1 MKIFITGGSGFVG
14 RHLSSLLLNKGHQVT
29 ATGTRSTQK
38 HIVDE
43 KFHYI
48 SADTTRTGDW
58 QNSVKD
64 ADAVI
69 NLAGRSIFSL
79 WTRSYKKQI
88 YDSRILTTRNL
99 VEALPDVPKLG
110 LGNEGK
116 NKNIIFC
123 STSAA
128 GYYGDRSDDLL
139 TENEPPGNDFLAR
152 VCRDWESEAF
162 RAEEKGVRV
171 ITMRF
176 GVVLG
181 KNGGAVRQ
189 MITPFRFFVG
199 GPLGSGQQWF
209 PFIHIS
215 DLLSA
220 ILFVIEN
227 ESIRGPLNFTA
238 SEPVRQKEFAKTLGK
253 VLNRPAIMPAPA
265 FIVRLIMGEL
275 GASLLASQRVIPCKL
290 SEYGFGFRYPDIRS
304 AIIDIVKG

>member
-14 RHLSSLLLNKGHQVT
+14 RHLSTLLLNNGHKVT
-29 ATGTRSTQK
+29 ATGTKPTQK

-43 KFHYI
+43 NFHYI

-58 QNSVKD
+58 QNSLKD

-88 YDSRILTTRNL
+88 YDSRILTTRNIA
-99 VEALPDVPKLG
+99 EALP
-110 LGNEGK
+110 E

-128 GYYGDRSDDLL
+128 GYYGDRGDDLL
-139 TENEPPGNDFLAR
+139 TENEHPGNDFLAR
-152 VCRDWESEAF
+152 VCRDWESYAF

-181 KNGGAVRQ
+181 KDGGAVRQ
-189 MITPFRFFVG
+189 MLPAFRFFVG
-199 GPLGSGQQWF
+199 GPIGSGQQWF
-209 PFIHIS
+209 PWIHIS

-220 ILFVIEN
+220 ILFVTEN
-227 ESIRGPLNFTA
+227 ESIKGPLNFTA
-238 SEPVRQKEFAKTLGK
+238 SEPVRQKDFAKTLGK

-275 GASLLASQRVIPCKL
+275 GASLLASQRVIPRKL
-290 SEYGFGFRYPDIRS
+290 SEYGFQFRYPDIRS
-304 AIIDIVKG
+304 AILDIVKG

>member
-14 RHLSSLLLNKGHQVT
+14 RHLSSLFLNKGHQVT
-29 ATGTRSTQK
+29 ATGTRSTQN

-69 NLAGRSIFSL
+69 NLAGHSIFSL

-99 VEALPDVPKLG
+99 VEALP
-110 LGNEGK
+110 E

-176 GVVLG
+176 GVVFG
-181 KNGGAVRQ
+181 KNGGAIGK
-189 MITPFRFFVG
+189 MITPFRFFLG

-209 PFIHIS
+209 PWIHIS

-227 ESIRGPLNFTA
+227 ESIKGPLNFTA

-275 GASLLASQRVIPCKL
+275 GASLLASQRVIPRKL
-290 SEYGFGFRYPDIRS
+290 SEYGFKFRYPDIRS
-304 AIIDIVKG
+304 ALRDIVS

>member
-1 MKIFITGGSGFVG
+1 MKIFISGGSGFVG
-14 RHLSSLLLNKGHQVT
+14 RHLSMLLLNKGHRVT
-29 ATGTRSTQK
+29 ATGTRSTQN

-58 QNSVKD
+58 QNSLKD
-64 ADAVI
+64 TDAVI

-88 YDSRILTTRNL
+88 YDSRILTTRNIA
-99 VEALPDVPKLG
+99 EALP
-110 LGNEGK
+110 E
-116 NKNIIFC
+116 NKKIIFC

-128 GYYGDRSDDLL
+128 GYYGDRGDDLL

-152 VCRDWESEAF
+152 VCKDWESYAF

-189 MITPFRFFVG
+189 MITPFRFFLG
-199 GPLGSGQQWF
+199 GPIGSGQQWF
-209 PFIHIS
+209 PWIHIS

-227 ESIRGPLNFTA
+227 ESIKGPLNFTA
-238 SEPVRQKEFAKTLGK
+238 SEPVRQKDFAKTLGK
-253 VLNRPAIMPAPA
+253 VLKRPAIMPAPA

-275 GASLLASQRVIPCKL
+275 GASLLASQRVIPRKL
-290 SEYGFGFRYPDIRS
+290 SEYGFQFRYPDIRS
-304 AIIDIVKG
+304 AILDIVKG